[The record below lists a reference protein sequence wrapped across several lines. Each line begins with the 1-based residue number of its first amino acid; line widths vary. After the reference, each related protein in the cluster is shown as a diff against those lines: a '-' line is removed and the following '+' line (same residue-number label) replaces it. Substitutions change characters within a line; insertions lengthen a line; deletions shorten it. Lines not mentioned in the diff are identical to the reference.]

1 MGEWAGG
8 TKADQLSPYVGDSE
22 MQFNARPLPFVAV
35 RSIPQM
41 MVAAAHGGEE
51 DATHTAIKRRRR
63 RTGVGSTEKKGDR
76 TRNGLNR
83 WLSPAY
89 NLYASQLWGD
99 CPCCSGE
106 VLSLSRL
113 L

>member
-1 MGEWAGG
+1 VGEWAGG

-63 RTGVGSTEKKGDR
+63 RSREYRKERRPNTER
-76 TRNGLNR
+76 
-83 WLSPAY
+83 P
-89 NLYASQLWGD
+89 
-99 CPCCSGE
+99 E
-106 VLSLSRL
+106 
-113 L
+113 